1 MACTSS
7 AFFSR
12 FRRLGWFS
20 GLAVVLGTSA
30 ALAQPPSSP
39 APEAPSAA
47 PPSEPEP
54 SPAPEAA
61 PPDAEAAPSTPES
74 EAPAEVAPTSSEAPA
89 PSDAAALPAEGNLQL
104 TPPPSEAAPT
114 AAGTPGTP
122 EQPKEPKTTVFAED
136 WWSHSRPLFEIH
148 GNFRVRA
155 ELFNKF
161 ALNRRDTPTTSLWPQ
176 PADNSYSPINGGEP
190 LGPLM
195 KCTPDEAGTGSE
207 TDPNKLVGCKNNTQA
222 GANLRFRLVPELH
235 ISDNLRILSEI
246 DLLDNL
252 VLGSTPDSYSVL
264 PSGYGYGVR
273 APDGSVAG
281 NASQSTTSEP
291 PTSGVNSLSDS
302 IRVKR
307 AWAEYASPIGELR
320 FGRMPN
326 QWGLG
331 MVYNSGDGYDDDY
344 QSTVDRIM
352 ASTQIV
358 PLDLLLAAAWDFP
371 AEGATSASLSSL
383 GNQAY
388 DIAQADDVSDLVFII
403 ARKKSEELEALA
415 LTKGELVLNT
425 GLHLARRTQQLTND
439 QAGSGNAAM
448 AGVGTCQMGMTGA
461 ALDCPPGS
469 SSFERRG
476 LTLWIPDLWVQL
488 LYKKF
493 RYELEF
499 ASYYGT
505 VENST
510 NGASDYIK
518 PPGAKGYKIRQF
530 GLASELEQ
538 KLVEDRLKLGFNF
551 GWASGDADEEGLAP
565 PRTGS
570 VSQNGD
576 DTFSTFRFNQAYRV
590 DLILNR
596 NILGRVQGTYYF
608 RPSVSYDF
616 MQNPNGQRLGGQ
628 FAAIWTRASEFLQT
642 PGNARDLGI
651 ELNGSLM
658 FQSKDGGQNDKPDE
672 LGGFFA
678 MLQYGVLFPMSGLDH
693 LPQENGPSTNAAQV
707 LRLHLG
713 ALF

>member
-20 GLAVVLGTSA
+20 GLAVVLGTSVS
-30 ALAQPPSSP
+30 LAEPPSSP
-39 APEAPSAA
+39 APGAPSAA
-47 PPSEPEP
+47 PTTDPEP
-54 SPAPEAA
+54 PAATSTP
-61 PPDAEAAPSTPES
+61 AETDAAPSD
-74 EAPAEVAPTSSEAPA
+74 APAEVAPGSPEAPA
-89 PSDAAALPAEGNLQL
+89 PADAAAPPAESNLQL
-104 TPPPSEAAPT
+104 TPPPAEAAPAT
-114 AAGTPGTP
+114 TGVSGAP
-122 EQPKEPKTTVFAED
+122 EQSKEPATRVFAED

-161 ALNRRDTPTTSLWPQ
+161 ALNRRDTPSTALWPR
-176 PADNSYSPINGGEP
+176 PADNYYTPINGGQSF
-190 LGPLM
+190 GPVQ
-195 KCTPDEAGTGSE
+195 CTPNEAGTGSG
-207 TDPNKLVGCKNNTQA
+207 TDRTESKLVGCKNNTQA

-246 DLLDNL
+246 DLLDNV
-252 VLGSTPDSYSVL
+252 VLGSTPDSYSVV
-264 PSGYGYGVR
+264 PSGYGYAVR
-273 APDGSVAG
+273 NPDGSVAG
-281 NASQSTTSEP
+281 NASQSTTTEP
-291 PTSGVNSLSDS
+291 PASGVNSLSDS

-331 MVYNSGDGYDDDY
+331 MVYNSGDGYDSDY

-352 ASTQIV
+352 ASTQIT
-358 PLDLLLAAAWDFP
+358 PLDLLVAGAWDFP
-371 AEGATSASLSSL
+371 AEGATSASLSTLDS
-383 GNQAY
+383 QAY
-388 DIAQADDVSDLVFII
+388 DLAQADDVNELVLII
-403 ARKKSEELEALA
+403 ARKKSKELEALA

-425 GLHLARRTQQLTND
+425 GLHLARRTQQLSND
-439 QAGSGNAAM
+439 QGSGDGAA
-448 AGVGTCQMGMTGA
+448 AGAGTCQMGMTGA
-461 ALDCPPGS
+461 ALDGPPGS
-469 SSFERRG
+469 STFQRRG
-476 LTLWIPDLWVQL
+476 LALWIPDLWVQL

-510 NGASDYIK
+510 NDASDYSTA
-518 PPGAKGYKIRQF
+518 PGAKGYKIREF

-551 GWASGDADEEGLAP
+551 GWASGDANDEGLAP
-565 PRTGS
+565 ARTPSISHNGS
-570 VSQNGD
+570 
-576 DTFSTFRFNQAYRV
+576 DTFSTFRFNPAYRV

-616 MQNPNGQRLGGQ
+616 MRNPNGQRLGGQ

-651 ELNGSLM
+651 ELDGSLM

-713 ALF
+713 VLF